1 MASVAVGVLVVG
13 GYLSNRY
20 KRKVL
25 NQSRSERMARPD
37 SGPGRMTAA

>member
-1 MASVAVGVLVVG
+1 MVG

-25 NQSRSERMARPD
+25 NLSRSDPVARPD
-37 SGPGRMTAA
+37 TGPGRMTAA